1 MTCPREWSDD
11 DGESR
16 LNLAEAEAE
25 ISGGRKRRNP
35 AQLPRLLG
43 NLLLVRTDE
52 LEPGG
57 TCGIPVALLLLSI
70 SSAMASH
77 FLPCVCFV
85 WGGS

>member
-1 MTCPREWSDD
+1 MAK
-11 DGESR
+11 
-16 LNLAEAEAE
+16 LNLGEAEAE
-25 ISGGRKRRNP
+25 IPPRGRNP

-43 NLLLVRTDE
+43 NPLLVRTDE

-70 SSAMASH
+70 STYSSAMASH

-85 WGGS
+85 WVGS

>member
-1 MTCPREWSDD
+1 MAK
-11 DGESR
+11 
-16 LNLAEAEAE
+16 LNLGEAEAE
-25 ISGGRKRRNP
+25 IPPRGRNP

-43 NLLLVRTDE
+43 NPLLVRTDE